1 MENTQTAE
9 KQGIDIDGLQAR
21 ETEALYSQCV
31 LSSKEASD
39 CFLEVLPMLSD
50 RRLQMLV
57 RCYCELFEKSTE
69 SILRKIPMPSAKRQE
84 CALLKNA
91 SQLSAQVR
99 LAFRSDTE
107 TLAAL
112 LFDACHFL
120 TRNLYAVLHRL
131 QSADGES
138 RRAVC
143 RLIGTAEDF
152 RDELKDFL

>member
-9 KQGIDIDGLQAR
+9 KQEIEFDGLQVR
-21 ETEALYSQCV
+21 ETETLYSHCM
-31 LSSKEASD
+31 LSSKEACG

-50 RRLQMLV
+50 HRLQMLV

-69 SILRKIPMPSAKRQE
+69 SILRKNPAQSAERHDYTF
-84 CALLKNA
+84 LKNE

-99 LAFRSDTE
+99 LAFRSDTP

-120 TRNLYAVLHRL
+120 IRNLYAVLHRS

-138 RRAVC
+138 RRTVC